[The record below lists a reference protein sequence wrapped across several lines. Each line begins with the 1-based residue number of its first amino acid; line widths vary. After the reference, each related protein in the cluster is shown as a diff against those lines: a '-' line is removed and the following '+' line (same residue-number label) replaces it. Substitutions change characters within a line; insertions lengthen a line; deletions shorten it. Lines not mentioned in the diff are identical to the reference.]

1 MFESW
6 QARLHTIIDILEAS
20 DVNEIE
26 VSFFGRKYRVT
37 KSAPVENSLVS
48 TSASQMVQTTLPVDN
63 RPSVSEP
70 APVSENVE
78 ITAPMVGTFYRAP
91 SPESPFF
98 VEEGDR
104 VTAGQTLCIIE
115 AMKIMNEIESEVT
128 GRISKI
134 LIENAQ
140 AVEYGQA
147 LFVIE
152 PD

>member
-6 QARLHTIIDILEAS
+6 QARLHTIIDILETS

-48 TSASQMVQTTLPVDN
+48 ASASQMVQTAIPVDN
-63 RPSVSEP
+63 RSLVSEP

-134 LIENAQ
+134 LMENAK

>member
-6 QARLHTIIDILEAS
+6 KARLQTIIDMLEAS

-26 VSFFGRKYRVT
+26 VSFFGRKYHVT
-37 KSAPVENSLVS
+37 KSAPMENSPVS
-48 TSASQMVQTTLPVDN
+48 VPASQVIQIAPPEDN
-63 RPSVSEP
+63 RPSVPEP
-70 APVSENVE
+70 APISTNVE
-78 ITAPMVGTFYRAP
+78 ITSPMVGTFYRAP
-91 SPESPFF
+91 SPESPPF
-98 VEEGDR
+98 VKEGDR

-134 LIENAQ
+134 LMENAK

>member
-48 TSASQMVQTTLPVDN
+48 APVSQMVQTAPLVDN
-63 RPSVSEP
+63 RPSVPEP

-115 AMKIMNEIESEVT
+115 AMKILNEIESEVT

-134 LIENAQ
+134 LMENAQ

>member
-48 TSASQMVQTTLPVDN
+48 APASQMVQTAPPVDN
-63 RPSVSEP
+63 RPSVPEP
-70 APVSENVE
+70 EPVSENVE

-115 AMKIMNEIESEVT
+115 AMKMMNQIESDVHGIIE
-128 GRISKI
+128 RI
-134 LIENAQ
+134 LVQNGDP
-140 AVEYGQA
+140 VEYDQV
-147 LFVIE
+147 LFLIS
-152 PD
+152 PS

>member
-48 TSASQMVQTTLPVDN
+48 GPASQMVQTAPPVDN
-63 RPSVSEP
+63 TPSVPESE
-70 APVSENVE
+70 PVSENVE

-115 AMKIMNEIESEVT
+115 AMKMMNEIESEVT

-134 LIENAQ
+134 LMENAQ

>member
-26 VSFFGRKYRVT
+26 VSFFGRKFRVT
-37 KSAPVENSLVS
+37 KSAPVESSLVS
-48 TSASQMVQTTLPVDN
+48 GPASQMVQTVPPVDN
-63 RPSVSEP
+63 RLSVPEP
-70 APVSENVE
+70 VPVSENVE
-78 ITAPMVGTFYRAP
+78 ITAPMVGTFYTAP
-91 SPESPFF
+91 SPESPVF
-98 VEEGDR
+98 VEKGDR
-104 VTAGQTLCIIE
+104 VTAGQTVCIIE

>member
-37 KSAPVENSLVS
+37 KSSLVS
-48 TSASQMVQTTLPVDN
+48 APASQMVQTAPPVDN
-63 RPSVSEP
+63 RPSVPEP

-134 LIENAQ
+134 LMENAQ

>member
-48 TSASQMVQTTLPVDN
+48 APASQMVQTAPPVDN
-63 RPSVSEP
+63 RPSVPEP
-70 APVSENVE
+70 EPVSENVE

-115 AMKIMNEIESEVT
+115 AMKVMNEIKAEISGVVT
-128 GRISKI
+128 EI
-134 LIENAQ
+134 L
-140 AVEYGQA
+140 VEDSRPVEFGQA
-147 LFVIE
+147 LFRVR
-152 PD
+152 PA

>member
-6 QARLHTIIDILEAS
+6 QARLHTIIDILETS

-48 TSASQMVQTTLPVDN
+48 ASASQMVQTAIPVDN
-63 RPSVSEP
+63 RSLVSEP

-134 LIENAQ
+134 LMENAQ

>member
-37 KSAPVENSLVS
+37 KSAPVESSLVS
-48 TSASQMVQTTLPVDN
+48 APASQMVQTAPPVDN
-63 RPSVSEP
+63 RPSVPEP
-70 APVSENVE
+70 EPVSENVE

-115 AMKIMNEIESEVT
+115 AMKMMNEIESEVT

-134 LIENAQ
+134 LMENAQ

>member
-48 TSASQMVQTTLPVDN
+48 ASASQMVQTAIPVDN
-63 RPSVSEP
+63 RSLVSEP

-134 LIENAQ
+134 LMENAK

>member
-1 MFESW
+1 MFENW

-63 RPSVSEP
+63 RPSVPEP

-98 VEEGDR
+98 VEKGDR
-104 VTAGQTLCIIE
+104 VTAG
-115 AMKIMNEIESEVT
+115 
-128 GRISKI
+128 
-134 LIENAQ
+134 
-140 AVEYGQA
+140 
-147 LFVIE
+147 
-152 PD
+152 

>member
-6 QARLHTIIDILEAS
+6 KARLQTIIDMLEAS

-26 VSFFGRKYRVT
+26 VSFFGRKYHVT
-37 KSAPVENSLVS
+37 KSAPMENSPVS
-48 TSASQMVQTTLPVDN
+48 VPASQVIQIAPPEDN
-63 RPSVSEP
+63 RPSVPEP
-70 APVSENVE
+70 APISTNVE
-78 ITAPMVGTFYRAP
+78 
-91 SPESPFF
+91 SPPF
-98 VEEGDR
+98 VKEGDR

-134 LIENAQ
+134 LMENAK

-152 PD
+152 TD

>member
-6 QARLHTIIDILEAS
+6 QARLQTIIDMLEAS

-37 KSAPVENSLVS
+37 KNAPVESSLVS
-48 TSASQMVQTTLPVDN
+48 TPASQMVQTAIPVDN
-63 RPSVSEP
+63 RSLVSEP

-91 SPESPFF
+91 SPESPPF
-98 VEEGDR
+98 VKEGDR

-128 GRISKI
+128 GRISRI
-134 LIENAQ
+134 VMENAK
-140 AVEYGQA
+140 AVEYGQT

>member
-26 VSFFGRKYRVT
+26 VSFFGRKFRVT
-37 KSAPVENSLVS
+37 KSAPVKNSLVS
-48 TSASQMVQTTLPVDN
+48 APASQMVQTAPPVDN
-63 RPSVSEP
+63 RPSVPES

-134 LIENAQ
+134 LMENAQ

>member
-1 MFESW
+1 M
-6 QARLHTIIDILEAS
+6 
-20 DVNEIE
+20 
-26 VSFFGRKYRVT
+26 SFFSRKYRVI
-37 KSAPVENSLVS
+37 KSAHVENSLVS
-48 TSASQMVQTTLPVDN
+48 APASQMTQAALTVDN
-63 RPSVSEP
+63 SSSVPES

-78 ITAPMVGTFYRAP
+78 ITAPMVGTFYRSP

-98 VEEGDR
+98 VEEGNR

>member
-6 QARLHTIIDILEAS
+6 QARLHTIIDILETS

-48 TSASQMVQTTLPVDN
+48 VPASQMVQTALPVDN
-63 RPSVSEP
+63 RHSVPESEP
-70 APVSENVE
+70 VSDNVE

-134 LIENAQ
+134 LMENAQ

>member
-48 TSASQMVQTTLPVDN
+48 APVSQMVQTAPLVDN
-63 RPSVSEP
+63 RLSVPEP
-70 APVSENVE
+70 VPDSENVK
-78 ITAPMVGTFYRAP
+78 ITAPMVGTFYRSP

-104 VTAGQTLCIIE
+104 VTAGQTLCVIE

-152 PD
+152 LG

>member
-48 TSASQMVQTTLPVDN
+48 ASASQMVQTAIPVDN
-63 RPSVSEP
+63 RSLVSEP

-134 LIENAQ
+134 LMENAQ

>member
-48 TSASQMVQTTLPVDN
+48 TPASQIVQTAPPLDN
-63 RPSVSEP
+63 RSLVPQPALVSD
-70 APVSENVE
+70 NVK
-78 ITAPMVGTFYRAP
+78 ISSPMVGTFYRAP
-91 SPESPFF
+91 SPESPLF

>member
-26 VSFFGRKYRVT
+26 VSFFGRKFRVT
-37 KSAPVENSLVS
+37 KSAPVKDSLVS
-48 TSASQMVQTTLPVDN
+48 APASQMVQTALPVDN
-63 RPSVSEP
+63 RPSVPEP

-134 LIENAQ
+134 LMENAQ

>member
-48 TSASQMVQTTLPVDN
+48 APASQMVQTALPVDN
-63 RPSVSEP
+63 RPSVPEP

-78 ITAPMVGTFYRAP
+78 ITARRVRTFCGRAG
-91 SPESPFF
+91 SESP
-98 VEEGDR
+98 
-104 VTAGQTLCIIE
+104 
-115 AMKIMNEIESEVT
+115 
-128 GRISKI
+128 
-134 LIENAQ
+134 
-140 AVEYGQA
+140 
-147 LFVIE
+147 
-152 PD
+152 